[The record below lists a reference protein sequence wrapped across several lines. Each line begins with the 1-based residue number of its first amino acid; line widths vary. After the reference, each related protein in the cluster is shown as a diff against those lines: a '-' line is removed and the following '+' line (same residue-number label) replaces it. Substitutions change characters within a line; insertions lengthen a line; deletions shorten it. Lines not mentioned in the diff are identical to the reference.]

1 MPVSSDV
8 VDDRK
13 LQLLANDI
21 VKEWQRL
28 GRALGLKDGDLD
40 QIKADSKQAY
50 ERNYAML
57 QKWKR
62 SKGHEATYEALAL
75 ALTDKTVQRR
85 DLADRYCYGGL
96 RGKKNIVC
104 RVIQEFAWSSE
115 ILIPNILDII
125 YSFYFDYIISKSIP
139 FKGRLFCQ
147 NPM

>member
-8 VDDRK
+8 VDDRE

-104 RVIQEFAWSSE
+104 YFNRLVSYSKLP
-115 ILIPNILDII
+115 LITRTIDSTLP
-125 YSFYFDYIISKSIP
+125 
-139 FKGRLFCQ
+139 C
-147 NPM
+147 

>member
-1 MPVSSDV
+1 MQCCKS
-8 VDDRK
+8 
-13 LQLLANDI
+13 
-21 VKEWQRL
+21 
-28 GRALGLKDGDLD
+28 GR
-40 QIKADSKQAY
+40 
-50 ERNYAML
+50 E
-57 QKWKR
+57 

-125 YSFYFDYIISKSIP
+125 YSFYFDYIISTSIP